1 MTELE
6 IVCRRA
12 KGDSGDDSD
21 WTCDVTVDVEGGA
34 TTRHAV
40 SVAAGDL
47 ARLDPGAHDPHL
59 LVDRSFRFLLA
70 RESNTSILRSFDL
83 MQIARYFP
91 EFEATIR
98 ET

>member
-12 KGDSGDDSD
+12 NGDRAD
-21 WTCDVTVDVEGGA
+21 WSCDVKIDVEGGA

-40 SVAAGDL
+40 TVAAEDL
-47 ARLDPGAHDPHL
+47 ERLDPGARDPHL
-59 LVDRSFRFLLA
+59 LVDRSFRFLLE

-83 MQIARYFP
+83 MEIARYFP
-91 EFEATIR
+91 EFEATITAKR
-98 ET
+98 